1 MDQLP
6 DLLRWG
12 MFVLAIV
19 SALTDLR
26 DRTIPNWLTIP
37 VTVFAL
43 GARWYVG
50 GWEMLRVGLFGFLV
64 GFGVYFLFF
73 LVGGRG
79 GGDVKLMGA
88 YGALMGT
95 LNWIV
100 LGILA
105 GILAGIV
112 ALIMIVAKGRLR
124 QTWANIR
131 GLGGKDRVTLESE
144 GALSMPHG
152 TVTAVPALLMAW
164 AFGLP
169 PVR

>member
-1 MDQLP
+1 MEQMP

-12 MFVLAIV
+12 IFLLAIV

-26 DRTIPNWLTIP
+26 DRTIPNWLTLP
-37 VTVFAL
+37 VTAFAL
-43 GARWYVG
+43 GARWYLG
-50 GWEMLRVGLFGFLV
+50 GWEMLKVGLLGFVV
-64 GFGVYFLFF
+64 GFGIYFLFF

-79 GGDVKLMGA
+79 GGAVKLMGA

-95 LNWIV
+95 LNWVV

-105 GILAGIV
+105 GILAGFIAIV
-112 ALIMIVAKGRLR
+112 VIVAKGRLR

-131 GLGGKDRVTLESE
+131 GLGGKNRVTLESE

-152 TVTAVPALLMAW
+152 TVTAVPAMLMAW

>member
-1 MDQLP
+1 MEQMP

-12 MFVLAIV
+12 IFLLAIV

-26 DRTIPNWLTIP
+26 DRTIPNWLTLP
-37 VTVFAL
+37 VTAFAL
-43 GARWYVG
+43 GARWYLG
-50 GWEMLRVGLFGFLV
+50 GWEMLKVGLLGFVV
-64 GFGVYFLFF
+64 GFGIYFLFF

-95 LNWIV
+95 LNWVV

-105 GILAGIV
+105 GILAGFIAIV
-112 ALIMIVAKGRLR
+112 VIVAKGRLR

-131 GLGGKDRVTLESE
+131 GLGGKNRVTLESE

-152 TVTAVPALLMAW
+152 TVTAVPAMLMAW

>member
-1 MDQLP
+1 METLP

-12 MFVLAIV
+12 MFVLAMV
-19 SALTDLR
+19 SAITDLR

-37 VTVFAL
+37 MTVFAL

-50 GWEMLRVGLFGFLV
+50 GWEMLKVGLIGFAL
-64 GFGVYFLFF
+64 GFGVYFVFF
-73 LVGGRG
+73 VLGGRG

-88 YGALMGT
+88 YGALMGAMH
-95 LNWIV
+95 WVV
-100 LGILA
+100 LGVLA

-112 ALIMIVAKGRLR
+112 AVIMIFVKGRWK
-124 QTWANIR
+124 QTLANIR
-131 GLGGKDRVTLESE
+131 GIGGKGRVTLESE

-164 AFGLP
+164 ALGIRAA
-169 PVR
+169 V

>member
-1 MDQLP
+1 METLP

-19 SALTDLR
+19 SSLTDLR
-26 DRTIPNWLTIP
+26 DRTIPNWLTLP
-37 VTVFAL
+37 VTAFAL

-50 GWEMLRVGLFGFLV
+50 GWEMLKVGLFGFLV

-95 LNWIV
+95 LNWVV
-100 LGILA
+100 LGILS

-112 ALIMIVAKGRLR
+112 AVIMIVAKGRVK
-124 QTWANIR
+124 QTWENIR
-131 GLGGKDRVTLESE
+131 GIAGKDRVTLESAD
-144 GALSMPHG
+144 ALSMPHG

-164 AFGLP
+164 AFGIKA
-169 PVR
+169 VV

>member
-1 MDQLP
+1 METLP
-6 DLLRWG
+6 DPLRWG

-26 DRTIPNWLTIP
+26 NRTIPNWLTLPI
-37 VTVFAL
+37 TLYAL
-43 GARWYVG
+43 GARWYLG
-50 GWEMLRVGLFGFLV
+50 GWPFTKIGLFGFAA
-64 GFGVYFLFF
+64 GFGVYYLFF

-88 YGALMGT
+88 YGALMGA

-100 LGILA
+100 LGILT

-112 ALIMIVAKGRLR
+112 AVIMIIAKGRSR

-131 GLGGKDRVTLESE
+131 GIGGKDRVTLDSRD
-144 GALSMPHG
+144 ALALPHG

-164 AFGLP
+164 AFGIP
-169 PVR
+169 PVH

>member
-1 MDQLP
+1 MDTLP

-12 MFVLAIV
+12 MFVLAMV

-37 VTVFAL
+37 VTLFAL

-50 GWEMLRVGLFGFLV
+50 GWPLLKIGLMGFGV
-64 GFGVYFLFF
+64 GFGVYLLFF

-100 LGILA
+100 LGILT

-112 ALIMIVAKGRLR
+112 AVIMIVVKGRWR
-124 QTWANIR
+124 RTWANIR
-131 GLGGKDRVTLESE
+131 GLGGKDRVTLESD
-144 GALSMPHG
+144 GALSLPHG

-164 AFGLP
+164 AFGIP
-169 PVR
+169 TVV

>member
-1 MDQLP
+1 MEQLP

-12 MFVLAIV
+12 IFVLAIV
-19 SALTDLR
+19 SAMTDLR

-37 VTVFAL
+37 VTLFAL
-43 GARWYVG
+43 GARWYLG
-50 GWEMLRVGLFGFLV
+50 GWPLLKIGLFGFAV

-95 LNWIV
+95 MNWIA
-100 LGILA
+100 LAILA
-105 GILAGIV
+105 GVLAAV
-112 ALIMIVAKGRLR
+112 LAVIMIFVKGRWR

-131 GLGGKDRVTLESE
+131 GLGGKDRITLESKDIL
-144 GALSMPHG
+144 AMPHG

-169 PVR
+169 AVR

>member
-1 MDQLP
+1 METLP

-12 MFVLAIV
+12 MFVLAMV

-26 DRTIPNWLTIP
+26 DRTIPNWLTLP

-50 GWEMLRVGLFGFLV
+50 GWEMLKVGLFGFLV

-95 LNWIV
+95 LNWVV

-112 ALIMIVAKGRLR
+112 AVVMIVAKGRVM
-124 QTWANIR
+124 QTWRNIR
-131 GLGGKDRVTLESE
+131 GIGGKDRVTLESKD
-144 GALSMPHG
+144 ALSMPHG

-164 AFGLP
+164 AFG
-169 PVR
+169 VNAV

>member
-1 MDQLP
+1 METLP

-50 GWEMLRVGLFGFLV
+50 GWEMLQVGLMGFGV
-64 GFGVYFLFF
+64 GFGVYLVFF
-73 LVGGRG
+73 VLGGRG

-95 LNWIV
+95 LHWVV
-100 LGILA
+100 LGIFA
-105 GILAGIV
+105 GIFAGIV
-112 ALIMIVAKGRLR
+112 AVVMIFVKGRWK

-131 GLGGKDRVTLESE
+131 GLGGKDRVTLESA

-169 PVR
+169 PVV

>member
-1 MDQLP
+1 
-6 DLLRWG
+6 
-12 MFVLAIV
+12 MFALAIV
-19 SALTDLR
+19 SSLTDLR

-37 VTVFAL
+37 VTRSRF

-50 GWEMLRVGLFGFLV
+50 GWEMLKVGLLGFLV

-95 LNWIV
+95 LNWVV
-100 LGILA
+100 LGILG

-112 ALIMIVAKGRLR
+112 AVIMIVAEGAVK
-124 QTWANIR
+124 QTWENIR
-131 GLGGKDRVTLESE
+131 GIAGKDRVTLESAD
-144 GALSMPHG
+144 ALSMPHG

-169 PVR
+169 AVG

>member
-1 MDQLP
+1 METLP

-12 MFVLAIV
+12 MFVLAMV
-19 SALTDLR
+19 SAFTDWR

-50 GWEMLRVGLFGFLV
+50 GWPLLKIGLLGFCV
-64 GFGVYFLFF
+64 GFGIYLLFF

-88 YGALMGT
+88 YGALLGT

-112 ALIMIVAKGRLR
+112 AVVMILMKRRWR
-124 QTWANIR
+124 QTWTNIR

-144 GALSMPHG
+144 GAISIPHG

-164 AFGLP
+164 AFGIP
-169 PVR
+169 AVG

>member
-1 MDQLP
+1 
-6 DLLRWG
+6 
-12 MFVLAIV
+12 
-19 SALTDLR
+19 
-26 DRTIPNWLTIP
+26 
-37 VTVFAL
+37 
-43 GARWYVG
+43 
-50 GWEMLRVGLFGFLV
+50 LV

-95 LNWIV
+95 LNWVV
-100 LGILA
+100 LGILS

-112 ALIMIVAKGRLR
+112 AVIMIVAKGRVK

-131 GLGGKDRVTLESE
+131 GIAGKDRVTLESAD
-144 GALSMPHG
+144 ALSMPHG

-164 AFGLP
+164 AFGIKA
-169 PVR
+169 VV

>member
-1 MDQLP
+1 MATLP

-26 DRTIPNWLTIP
+26 NRTIPNWLTIP
-37 VTVFAL
+37 VTVYAFA
-43 GARWYVG
+43 ARWYIG
-50 GWEMLRVGLFGFLV
+50 GWDLLQSGLIGFAV

-95 LNWIV
+95 LNWVV

-105 GILAGIV
+105 GILAGVV
-112 ALIMIVAKGRLR
+112 AVIMIFATGRWK
-124 QTWANIR
+124 QTWANLR
-131 GLGGKDRVTLESE
+131 GIAGKDRVTLESQN
-144 GALSMPHG
+144 ALSMPHG

-169 PVR
+169 AVR